1 MRLRPVIPAKP
12 VRGPEPEPQ
21 LQPPVP
27 KDNAQVK
34 GCSRAMITRG
44 HGNDWTPPTES
55 SEKDDSDWGW
65 PRKPPKK
72 KSKKPKTRKRGSGGI
87 TKLDPPRRKRLK
99 SPKDLKELKQASED
113 VPQVDPTAFSHYCRS
128 HPFAILKQ
136 DPAPIPTGEK
146 VISVD
151 KEDHTISQASA
162 LQSGQ
167 EPKDQTTESAAAF
180 EDMDEEELRLK
191 LLDIGLKREE
201 VALKLRL
208 RRLQKRCGK

>member
-1 MRLRPVIPAKP
+1 
-12 VRGPEPEPQ
+12 
-21 LQPPVP
+21 
-27 KDNAQVK
+27 
-34 GCSRAMITRG
+34 MITRG

-151 KEDHTISQASA
+151 KGKGGVPDPSKTTPGRDRENPVCIEDHTISQASA